1 MPNKILKP
9 GQSRLILEAQLKA
22 VVLRSMLANKN
33 YKFIWSK
40 ALAVFHPACEAYR
53 IQMRMMR
60 IPRKLA
66 VARLRKAI
74 SAAPIIPQNQP
85 QEMQINTCIKC
96 GLVSINS
103 HCAKHG
109 R

>member
-1 MPNKILKP
+1 MSNRILKR
-9 GQSRLILEAQLKA
+9 GQSRLILEAQLKS
-22 VVLRSMLANKN
+22 VVLKNMIANKD

-53 IQMRMMR
+53 IQMRMLR

-66 VARLRKAI
+66 IARMRKAI
-74 SAAPIIPQNQP
+74 SAAPIQSVIPP
-85 QEMQINTCIKC
+85 VIIKEC
-96 GLVSINS
+96 PKCKVILFGNS
-103 HCAKHG
+103 VCSKHK